1 MIQINKGMYDFNMVI
16 LLWQVNIRA
25 ITVET
30 QFAGE
35 TMEGS
40 REDIHRLLTS
50 TGFTHL
56 GAISRVCHSKQRL
69 LMPRVSFLS
78 RIVHNSPFKSDTAQQ
93 VIFICE
99 LQDDVYVKLE
109 ADGMSPRISLQEVAA
124 ASGRPRGCVY
134 FR

>member
-1 MIQINKGMYDFNMVI
+1 MAGEHQGNHGGDPVCRRDDGGKPGRHPSTPHQQRIHSPWCHFKGMPFKTKASDAKG
-16 LLWQVNIRA
+16 L
-25 ITVET
+25 
-30 QFAGE
+30 
-35 TMEGS
+35 
-40 REDIHRLLTS
+40 
-50 TGFTHL
+50 
-56 GAISRVCHSKQRL
+56 
-69 LMPRVSFLS
+69 FLS

-99 LQDDVYVKLE
+99 FQDDVYVKLE

>member
-1 MIQINKGMYDFNMVI
+1 MYDFNMVI

-40 REDIHRLLTS
+40 WEDIHRLLTS
-50 TGFTHL
+50 KGFTHI
-56 GAISRVCHSKQRL
+56 GAISRVAQSKQRL
-69 LMPRVSFLS
+69 LMP

-93 VIFICE
+93 FIFICE
-99 LQDDVYVKLE
+99 FQDDVFVKLE